1 MSKAEDIKDRGL
13 KLMAESRSVT
23 IEHVAE
29 MAGVSRQTVSRV
41 INNSPNVKPAVK
53 ERIQEAI
60 DALGYVPNIAA
71 RRMGGAKSFLIV
83 AINDRQRT
91 IENWRAGHGNDWVDQ
106 MLYGGMT
113 VAEAHG
119 YHMLF
124 ELVDTDPDAAIVQLD
139 KIIASLRPDGIVLT
153 PPHSQNEAL
162 VELLARRKIGCA
174 RINVPNSFAGITVR
188 MDDTAAAREAT
199 EHLIDLGHRRIAY
212 LSGGRQYA
220 VCADRLRGY
229 TDAMQAA
236 GLPCHPDWVREGGFL
251 FDPASAQTDE
261 LLVMEQ
267 RPTAIIADNDEMAFA
282 TLHAIDRAGLQVPGD
297 VSIISFEDTPGV
309 RFSVPPLTA
318 VRQPTSDIIGAA
330 VERLIARANG
340 DDVDGI
346 FTLPHVLRVRGTTC
360 SPK

>member
-1 MSKAEDIKDRGL
+1 
-13 KLMAESRSVT
+13 MAGSRSVT

-53 ERIQEAI
+53 ERIQHAI

-91 IENWRAGHGNDWVDQ
+91 LENWRAGHGNDWVDQ

-113 VAEAHG
+113 SAEAHG

-124 ELVDTDPDAAIVQLD
+124 ELVDTDPQVASAQLD
-139 KIIASLRPDGIVLT
+139 KIIASLRPDGIILT

-174 RINVPNSFAGITVR
+174 RINVPDAFAGITVR
-188 MDDTAAAREAT
+188 MDDEAAAREVT
-199 EHLIDLGHRRIAY
+199 DHLLDLGHRRIAY
-212 LSGGRQYA
+212 LSGGRNYA
-220 VCADRLRGY
+220 VCLDRLSGY
-229 TDAMQAA
+229 RSAMEDAGAA
-236 GLPCHPDWVREGGFL
+236 INADWVREGGFL
-251 FDPASAQTDE
+251 FDLASRETDC
-261 LLVMEQ
+261 LLAMDD

-282 TLHAIDRAGLQVPGD
+282 TLHAIDRAGLQVPRD
-297 VSIISFEDTPGV
+297 MSIVSFEDTPGV

-318 VRQPTSDIIGAA
+318 VRQPIAEIIGAA
-330 VERLIARANG
+330 VEKLIARANG
-340 DDVDGI
+340 DDVDGVL
-346 FTLPHVLRVRGTTC
+346 TLGHRLRVRGTTC
-360 SPK
+360 PPQH

>member
-1 MSKAEDIKDRGL
+1 
-13 KLMAESRSVT
+13 MAESRSIT

-53 ERIQEAI
+53 ERIQQAI

-83 AINDRQRT
+83 AINDRHRT

-113 VAEAHG
+113 AAEKHG

-124 ELVDTDPDAAIVQLD
+124 ELVDTDPDAAIVELD
-139 KIIASLRPDGIVLT
+139 KIIASLRPDGIILT

-174 RINVPNSFAGITVR
+174 RINVPDSFPGITVR
-188 MDDTAAAREAT
+188 MDERAAAREVT
-199 EHLIDLGHRRIAY
+199 DHLLSLGHRRIAY
-212 LSGGRQYA
+212 LSGGREYA
-220 VCADRLRGY
+220 VCLDRLSGY
-229 TDAMQAA
+229 KDAMAAA
-236 GLPCHPDWVREGGFL
+236 GAAAHPDWIREGGFL
-251 FDPASAQTDE
+251 FDPASAQTDA
-261 LLVMEQ
+261 LLAMAE

-282 TLHAIDRAGLQVPGD
+282 TLHAIDRAGLQVPHD

-318 VRQPTSDIIGAA
+318 IRQPTAEIIGAA
-330 VERLIARANG
+330 VEKLIARANG
-340 DDVDGI
+340 DEVDGVL
-346 FTLPHVLRVRGTTC
+346 TLPHMLRIRGTTC
-360 SPK
+360 APTS

>member
-1 MSKAEDIKDRGL
+1 MTSP
-13 KLMAESRSVT
+13 RSVT

-53 ERIQEAI
+53 ERIQQAI
-60 DALGYVPNIAA
+60 DHLGYVPNIAA

-91 IENWRAGHGNDWVDQ
+91 LENWGAGHGNDWVDQ

-113 VAEAHG
+113 AAEKHG

-124 ELVDTDPDAAIVQLD
+124 ELVDTDPEAASAQVD
-139 KIIASLRPDGIVLT
+139 RIIASLRPDGIILT

-174 RINVPNSFAGITVR
+174 RINVPDVFAGITVR
-188 MDDTAAAREAT
+188 MDETAAAQEAT
-199 EHLIDLGHRRIAY
+199 EHLIALGHRRIAY
-212 LSGGRQYA
+212 LSGGRAYA
-220 VCADRLRGY
+220 VCLDRLRGY
-229 TDAMQAA
+229 KAAMDAADITV
-236 GLPCHPDWVREGGFL
+236 HPQWIREGGFL
-251 FDPASAQTDE
+251 FDPASRETDA
-261 LLVMEQ
+261 LLAMED

-282 TLHAIDRAGLQVPGD
+282 TLHAIDRAGLQVPRD
-297 VSIISFEDTPGV
+297 MSIISFEDTPGV

-340 DDVDGI
+340 DEVDGVL
-346 FTLPHVLRVRGTTC
+346 TLPHTLRIRGTTC
-360 SPK
+360 APK